1 MNKFKMLGLITL
13 SILMT
18 ACATDKNLN
27 APKTPDMVK
36 VDIKSYKIELS
47 RNVLTKVKECNFFL
61 LASNKVENKSACSL
75 ALQEQLTAY
84 LNTPEKRK
92 LDKKLK
98 EYGEVET
105 LGDVSIFTFN
115 ETVAPLSMTKKV
127 NYVKEVN
134 LKDNNVYEI
143 TPGTLETVDTYVITP
158 YIIPNDQIVIKYI
171 LENGTIIKGDTQKK
185 GALIRIEGNKI
196 VNNGQQE
203 ILSIVNLKGS
213 TFLIKALTA
222 TKEKFLSQ

>member
-1 MNKFKMLGLITL
+1 MNKLKMLGLITL

-18 ACATDKNLN
+18 ACATNQNLN
-27 APKTPDMVK
+27 TPKAPDMVRI
-36 VDIKSYKIELS
+36 DIQSYKIELS

-75 ALQEQLTAY
+75 ALEEQLTAY

-92 LDKKLK
+92 LDTKLK
-98 EYGEVET
+98 EYGQSEK
-105 LGDVSIFTFN
+105 LGDVSLFTVN
-115 ETVAPLSMTKKV
+115 EGMVPFSTSKSVG
-127 NYVKEVN
+127 YVKEVN
-134 LKDNNVYEI
+134 LKDDNVYEI
-143 TPGTLETVDTYVITP
+143 VPGTLETIDNYVITP
-158 YIIPNDQIVIKYI
+158 YIIPNEQMVVKYI
-171 LENGTIIKGDTQKK
+171 IENGTIIKGDDQKK

-213 TFLIKALTA
+213 TFVIKTLTA
-222 TKEKFLSQ
+222 TKEKSLSL